1 MRSSVKLFII
11 FTLIMLNCWPGF
23 SQRKIVEGDSIRY
36 EFSPL
41 VVTGSRYTL
50 ARENLAAAITVIEKP
65 VLLNAPM
72 TTVAEA
78 VSQFTPGAFTT
89 RRSIMG
95 FGVAAAAAGGI
106 TLRGM
111 GGKPNTQILILI
123 DGRPDFQ
130 GIFGHPLPD
139 AYPLDYVERIEVLRG
154 PASAVYGTN
163 SMGGV
168 INIITREIDQPGFE
182 TRISTG
188 FGSYQTQAHVIQH
201 GGKLGKFA
209 YYLTGNY
216 QHTQGHRPNSG
227 FDSQSYSLKMS
238 YDFNSHFRLRVFG
251 STTPYRFHDPGPEN
265 GKPDFEV
272 GDVHRSTMDFTLENK
287 FGKTNGSIK
296 IHGNFGEHDLS
307 DGWHSIDQTVG
318 VVAFQNFNLPAE
330 FKTTIELDA
339 KQYGGLGENKLATS
353 FIQNTLGEEYIT
365 EVAGFVHLQK
375 IFFKKLITGA
385 GLRLENHSKYGS
397 ELVPQF
403 GIVYQPLTQ
412 TSLRTSVS
420 KGFRSP
426 TARELFFFPTA
437 NIDLKPE
444 TLWSYEAGISHTL
457 THWLNVDLTYYMI
470 QAANLIRLDTSVRPN
485 RTVNTGKTD
494 YNGLE
499 LAIQFRPI
507 QNLSGKITYNY
518 LNSEEIIPFS
528 PNKFFGQLNYSW
540 NRLAIGGS
548 IESVQN
554 LYSGTAENSK
564 IKNYTLVG
572 IQLMYQVIHGLE
584 FSLNMENAGNT
595 DYEILKGYPMPG
607 RTFMGKI
614 NYQF

>member
-1 MRSSVKLFII
+1 MKSIAKLFLISLI
-11 FTLIMLNCWPGF
+11 FMAGVLPGF
-23 SQRKIVEGDSIRY
+23 SQRKIVEGDSVRY
-36 EFSPL
+36 EFSPI

-65 VLLNAPM
+65 TLLKASMN
-72 TTVAEA
+72 TVAEA
-78 VSQFTPGAFTT
+78 VAQFTPGAFTT

-168 INIITREIDQPGFE
+168 VNIITREIDRPGFE
-182 TRISTG
+182 THISTG
-188 FGSYQTQAHVIQH
+188 FGSYQTQSYLVQH

-209 YYLTGNY
+209 YYLTGNH
-216 QHTQGHRPNSG
+216 QQTDGHRPNSG
-227 FDSQSYSLKMS
+227 YNSQSYSLKMS

-251 STTPYRFHDPGPEN
+251 STTPYEFHDPGPEN

-307 DGWHSIDQTVG
+307 DGWYSKDRTVG
-318 VVAFQNFNLPAE
+318 VVAFQNFNLPAD
-330 FKTTIELDA
+330 FKTTLELDA
-339 KQYGGLGENKLATS
+339 KQYGGLGENKLATP
-353 FIQNTLGEEYIT
+353 FIQKTLGEDYIT

-397 ELVPQF
+397 ELIPQF
-403 GIVYQPLTQ
+403 GVVYQPSLY

-437 NIDLKPE
+437 NVDLKPE
-444 TLWSYEAGISHTL
+444 QLWSYEAGISHSFTN
-457 THWLNVDLTYYMI
+457 WLNIDLAYFMI
-470 QAANLIRLDTSVRPN
+470 EAENLIRVDTSVKPN
-485 RTVNTGKTD
+485 RMVNTGKLD
-494 YNGLE
+494 YNGIE
-499 LAIQFRPI
+499 LALQFHPV
-507 QNLSGKITYNY
+507 QNLSGKIAYNY
-518 LNSEEIIPFS
+518 LNSEDIIPFS
-528 PNKFFGQLNYSW
+528 PNKLFGQINYTW
-540 NRLAIGGS
+540 NRLTIGGTL
-548 IESVQN
+548 ESVKE
-554 LYSGTAENSK
+554 LYTGTVENSK
-564 IKNYTLVG
+564 LKNYNLLG
-572 IQLMYQVIHGLE
+572 IQMRYLIIRGLE
-584 FSLNMENAGNT
+584 FSMSLENVGNT

-607 RTFMGKI
+607 QTFLGKL